1 MTFRQLDGLTYLP
14 YHVDVSLVKVGRY
27 GGDYL
32 LPPMLVDGASV
43 HQPRQL
49 FGTRLAFGDLVDDA
63 LVTLPFD
70 LGDEVAETEAAP
82 LHHGVKLVG
91 VVHQVF
97 ILVEYATAVLAHVL
111 NHRVGHETAAYQVL
125 LHALGYPLR
134 VLHVA
139 LAVGE
144 LLDEIRVDQL
154 ERHVVEKFV
163 PHGNPINRRALHGAL
178 LHTAF
183 DHVLAHL
190 PKVCRQ
196 RTVSFFKNNGL
207 VIAHNTKINRIFVD
221 VKASHDSVSVHNIE
235 V

>member
-1 MTFRQLDGLTYLP
+1 MQCYYSPRYSQLL
-14 YHVDVSLVKVGRY
+14 
-27 GGDYL
+27 
-32 LPPMLVDGASV
+32 GAC
-43 HQPRQL
+43 
-49 FGTRLAFGDLVDDA
+49 LAFGYLADDA
-63 LVTLPFD
+63 PVTFPVD
-70 LGDEVAETEAAP
+70 LGDEVAEAEAAS
-82 LHHGVKLVG
+82 LQHGVKLVR
-91 VVHQVF
+91 VVHEVVLQ
-97 ILVEYATAVLAHVL
+97 VEYAAIVLAHVL
-111 NHRVGHETAAYQVL
+111 NHRVGHETAAYQSL
-125 LHALGYPLR
+125 QHALGYPLG

-139 LAVGE
+139 LAAGE